1 MHFLFTPLIFLAIKN
16 MFFVLFINEVVSYI
30 LNNILTKINFMYIVF
45 EGIDGAGKSTQIQL
59 LKEWLEANG
68 LEVETIVEPTD
79 SEVGKLIRKI
89 LQRHDA
95 TTDRIQKTLGLLF
108 AADRMLIMDKLSDEK
123 KVILSDRSFI
133 SSLAYQEPAEWIQEL
148 NKYAKKPDLVLLL
161 DLDVKTSVARTS
173 GEDEF
178 ENEEFLTTVKA
189 NYLKIINDFNHEII
203 DANNGINKVSS
214 DIKKAVAPHVGL
226 CRDCIL

>member
-1 MHFLFTPLIFLAIKN
+1 
-16 MFFVLFINEVVSYI
+16 
-30 LNNILTKINFMYIVF
+30 MYIVF
-45 EGIDGAGKSTQIQL
+45 EGIDGAGKSTQIKL

-68 LEVETIVEPTD
+68 LEVETMVEPTD

-108 AADRMLIMDKLSDEK
+108 AADRMLIMDKLSDDK

-133 SSLAYQEPAEWIQEL
+133 SSLAYQEPTEWIREL

-178 ENEEFLTTVKA
+178 ENEEFLTNVKA
-189 NYLKIINDFNHEII
+189 NYLKIIKDFNHEII

-214 DIKKAVAPHVGL
+214 DIKKAVAPNVGL